1 MWKRWGPMARV
12 QLKELSQVR
21 AGDKGNSVNVALF
34 APDEAIYRVFLREVT
49 ADRVKE
55 HFRGLVH
62 GEVVRYEVP
71 NLLALNFVLREAL
84 GGGGSSSLRIDN
96 LGKCFGSNLQR
107 MTIEVDDEILRE
119 RRKGHADSSL
129 LY

>member
-1 MWKRWGPMARV
+1 MARV
-12 QLKELSQVR
+12 LLKELSQVR